1 MEASDVVVEPLVLP
15 KLQWPMAAME
25 PLDERLA
32 KVLPAHFKAEKAL
45 VVRKNIQMTSNVVTE
60 VAAGAVVKLDR
71 VRKLPG
77 DPKKLRGRVVAPAAG
92 WVTVTSKNLTRVD
105 ASAAP
110 ADDREDWEY
119 DPRDSYDHYLTRAER
134 CAWPAAKQRAKVA
147 KLLEKEFPAVKL
159 PAAARTSWSVS
170 RIGLPLNCHSD
181 KGVAAAPA
189 GSSSTA
195 LSRASTPSR
204 SPVAAADPRRRP
216 PSRRRLAPPAEMA
229 EVVAAQGVA
238 QTQALFGVGD
248 LSGSIEASKCYGS
261 NVSPGKPIAN
271 LFMGDERAAGVV
283 PFFRDA
289 RARRSP
295 ALVGGSCASPRT
307 TSRSS
312 STSSSARPCASTAS
326 TSWRRPARRRPRR

>member
-1 MEASDVVVEPLVLP
+1 
-15 KLQWPMAAME
+15 ME

-77 DPKKLRGRVVAPAAG
+77 DPKKLRGRVVEPAAG

-170 RIGLPLNCHSD
+170 RMRAFLESKGAKGRPHAVV
-181 KGVAAAPA
+181 GVAAGSRWTSGASTRRARA
-189 GSSSTA
+189 GTRRASWTTTGPRGRRSSRSTRTRNISRATTPGSPTTPSSSS
-195 LSRASTPSR
+195 SRA
-204 SPVAAADPRRRP
+204 
-216 PSRRRLAPPAEMA
+216 
-229 EVVAAQGVA
+229 
-238 QTQALFGVGD
+238 
-248 LSGSIEASKCYGS
+248 
-261 NVSPGKPIAN
+261 
-271 LFMGDERAAGVV
+271 
-283 PFFRDA
+283 
-289 RARRSP
+289 
-295 ALVGGSCASPRT
+295 
-307 TSRSS
+307 
-312 STSSSARPCASTAS
+312 
-326 TSWRRPARRRPRR
+326 

>member
-1 MEASDVVVEPLVLP
+1 
-15 KLQWPMAAME
+15 MAAME

-77 DPKKLRGRVVAPAAG
+77 DPKKLRGRVVEPAAG

-170 RIGLPLNCHSD
+170 RMRAFLESKGAKGRPHAVV
-181 KGVAAAPA
+181 GVAAGGDPW
-189 GSSSTA
+189 
-195 LSRASTPSR
+195 
-204 SPVAAADPRRRP
+204 AAAQAEY
-216 PSRRRLAPPAEMA
+216 RLAMEGVEREALRAVERDNRAWCKAWDEDRFRPENIAAAAAEAVRQVDELLPPPPPDSIAAAEPSEMLKRWA
-229 EVVAAQGVA
+229 
-238 QTQALFGVGD
+238 
-248 LSGSIEASKCYGS
+248 
-261 NVSPGKPIAN
+261 
-271 LFMGDERAAGVV
+271 
-283 PFFRDA
+283 
-289 RARRSP
+289 
-295 ALVGGSCASPRT
+295 ASPFHPDQNPSYLRQ
-307 TSRSS
+307 
-312 STSSSARPCASTAS
+312 PEEG
-326 TSWRRPARRRPRR
+326 